1 MVVVK
6 RGMSVRSISSSRHIV
21 DFYEAGRGSPRHQPI
36 FEGTREEAIE
46 FERALR
52 KKYNKAN
59 KALNRSMTCDEL
71 ASSYMEWVEIQQ
83 SPKTAK
89 EKKKMLWGQILPFF
103 GRMQPDH
110 ITDQLITSYK
120 QRRKLT
126 ATKGIGTRAINLELM
141 CLSSMIKWGADSRRS
156 LCSMPEKF
164 EMLPH
169 QKGLPLTI
177 TRSEVA
183 SLLSVMQGTTKA
195 LFATI
200 YYCGL
205 RFQEVIPLKPS
216 NLSQDGACIRV
227 IGKGDRV
234 RQIPVVDD
242 LRAILLPQLA
252 TVAKSGSKWL
262 FPSLRKDK
270 TTGLFHPLTDIR
282 KPLQTAIRKAK
293 ISKKVTPH
301 TLRHS
306 YATHLL
312 EAGVDLRIIQKLL
325 GHQQLSTTT
334 IYTHVSMD
342 VMADA
347 TAHLNRSVS

>member
-1 MVVVK
+1 
-6 RGMSVRSISSSRHIV
+6 MSVRSLSSSRHII

-36 FEGTREEAIE
+36 FDGTLEEALE

-59 KALNRSMTCDEL
+59 KALNRSLTCNEMA
-71 ASSYMEWVEIQQ
+71 ASYLEWVAMQQ
-83 SPKTAK
+83 SPKTLM

-120 QRRKLT
+120 RSRKES
-126 ATKGIGTRAINLELM
+126 ARKGIGTRAINLELL
-141 CLSSMIKWGADSRRS
+141 CLSAMIKWGADPKRS

-169 QKGLPLTI
+169 QKGLPSTVS
-177 TRSEVA
+177 RSEVA
-183 SLLSVMQGTTKA
+183 SLLSMMTGTSKA

-205 RFQEVIPLKPS
+205 RFQEATSLNPS
-216 NLSQDGACIRV
+216 DLSQDKTSLRV
-227 IGKGDRV
+227 IGKGDRI
-234 RQIPVVDD
+234 RQIPIVDD
-242 LRAILLPQLA
+242 LRAILLPHLA
-252 TVAKSGSKWL
+252 TITAKGSKWL
-262 FPSLRKDK
+262 FPSLRKDPV
-270 TTGLFHPLTDIR
+270 TNQFHPLTDIR
-282 KPLQTAIRKAK
+282 KPLQTAMRKIGIEK
-293 ISKKVTPH
+293 RVTPH
-301 TLRHS
+301 IFRHS

-312 EAGVDLRIIQKLL
+312 EAGVDIRIIQKLL
-325 GHQQLSTTT
+325 GHQQLSTTQ

-342 VMADA
+342 VMNDA
-347 TAHLNRSVS
+347 AAHLNRSKL